1 MSQLLL
7 LGPILSTILP
17 LVRLRQRL
25 PVPGKMEVE
34 INNSKLIPSTSRK
47 GHHPPALL
55 WLEEEGLPAVKEL
68 LATGAEEEEEEMV
81 RIALEIWK
89 KMNEEEKALW
99 RKKAWEVECGINRK
113 I

>member
-1 MSQLLL
+1 M
-7 LGPILSTILP
+7 
-17 LVRLRQRL
+17 
-25 PVPGKMEVE
+25 PGKMEIEV
-34 INNSKLIPSTSRK
+34 NNSELIPSTSRK
-47 GHHPPALL
+47 VFISPALL